1 MLRYVWLTGP
11 LYKSFCFTNERE
23 CFCKHLHCFA
33 YAKNER
39 SVRYVRLAYVWL
51 IIQRENVFVSIY
63 IALHMLDN
71 EHTIRKVTL
80 PLVNWSIIQ
89 IVLFY

>member
-51 IIQRENVFVSIY
+51 IITFCKHLHCFTYARQRTY
-63 IALHMLDN
+63 D
-71 EHTIRKVTL
+71 T
-80 PLVNWSIIQ
+80 
-89 IVLFY
+89 